1 MVGGK
6 SYAAAIKS
14 LWRGKCTVTVR
25 NNDTTDENTGRVVV
39 GEVDTYTD
47 EPCRISFDTVNATQP
62 ENNAANIVQSITLF
76 IDRAVVIPEGS
87 KITVT
92 QNGATAVYEKSGK
105 PAVYSTHQEIPL
117 EIFKGWGQ
125 CRL

>member
-87 KITVT
+87 TITVT

-117 EIFKGWGQ
+117 EIFKGWA
-125 CRL
+125 

>member
-47 EPCRISFDTVNATQP
+47 EPCRISFDTVNATQL
-62 ENNAANIVQSITLF
+62 ENSAANIVQSITLF

-87 KITVT
+87 KITVM

-117 EIFKGWGQ
+117 EIFKGWA
-125 CRL
+125 

>member
-14 LWRGKCTVTVR
+14 LWRGKCTGTVR

-117 EIFKGWGQ
+117 EIFKGWA
-125 CRL
+125 

>member
-14 LWRGKCTVTVR
+14 LWQGKCTVTVR

-39 GEVDTYTD
+39 GEVDTYTN

-92 QNGATAVYEKSGK
+92 QNGVTAVYEKSGK

-117 EIFKGWGQ
+117 EIFKGWA
-125 CRL
+125 

>member
-1 MVGGK
+1 MVGCK
-6 SYAAAIKS
+6 NYASAIKS
-14 LWRGKCTVTVR
+14 LWRGRCTVTVR

-47 EPCRISFDTVNATQP
+47 EPCRISFDTVNATQL

-117 EIFKGWGQ
+117 EIFKGWA
-125 CRL
+125 

>member
-6 SYAAAIKS
+6 SYATAIKS

-25 NNDTTDENTGRVVV
+25 NNDTTDENTGRVAV

-62 ENNAANIVQSITLF
+62 ENNATNIVQSITLF
-76 IDRAVVIPEGS
+76 IDRAVAIPEGS

-92 QNGATAVYEKSGK
+92 QNGVTAVYEKSGK

-117 EIFKGWGQ
+117 ELFKGWA
-125 CRL
+125 

>member
-47 EPCRISFDTVNATQP
+47 EPCRISFDTVNATQT
-62 ENNAANIVQSITLF
+62 ENNATNIVQSITLF

-117 EIFKGWGQ
+117 EIFKGWA
-125 CRL
+125 

>member
-25 NNDTTDENTGRVVV
+25 NNDTTNENNGRVVE

-92 QNGATAVYEKSGK
+92 QNGVTAVYEKSGK

-117 EIFKGWGQ
+117 EIFKGWA
-125 CRL
+125 

>member
-14 LWRGKCTVTVR
+14 LWRGKYTVTVR

-117 EIFKGWGQ
+117 EIFKGWA
-125 CRL
+125 

>member
-76 IDRAVVIPEGS
+76 IDREVVIPEGS

-92 QNGATAVYEKSGK
+92 QNGVMAVYEKSGK

-117 EIFKGWGQ
+117 EIFKGWA
-125 CRL
+125 

>member
-117 EIFKGWGQ
+117 GIFKGWA
-125 CRL
+125 

>member
-6 SYAAAIKS
+6 SYATAIKS

-47 EPCRISFDTVNATQP
+47 EPCRISFDTVNATQQ
-62 ENNAANIVQSITLF
+62 ENSAANIVQSITLF

-117 EIFKGWGQ
+117 EIFKGWA
-125 CRL
+125 

>member
-6 SYAAAIKS
+6 ESYAAAIKS

-39 GEVDTYTD
+39 GEVDTYTN

-62 ENNAANIVQSITLF
+62 ENNAANIVQSITLY
-76 IDRAVVIPEGS
+76 IDREVVIPEGS

-92 QNGATAVYEKSGK
+92 QNGVTAVYEKSGK

-117 EIFKGWGQ
+117 EIFKGWA
-125 CRL
+125 

>member
-1 MVGGK
+1 MVDCK
-6 SYAAAIKS
+6 NYASAIKS
-14 LWRGKCTVTVR
+14 LWHGRCTVTVR
-25 NNDTTDENTGRVVV
+25 NNDATDENTGRVVV
-39 GEVDTYTD
+39 SETDTYTD

-76 IDRAVVIPEGS
+76 IDSAVIIPEGS

-92 QNGATAVYEKSGK
+92 QNGVTSVYEKSGK

-117 EIFKGWGQ
+117 EIFKGWA
-125 CRL
+125 

>member
-25 NNDTTDENTGRVVV
+25 NNDTTDENTGRVIV
-39 GEVDTYTD
+39 GEVDTYTN

-76 IDRAVVIPEGS
+76 IDRAIAIPEGS

-117 EIFKGWGQ
+117 EIFKGWA
-125 CRL
+125 

>member
-25 NNDTTDENTGRVVV
+25 NNDTTDENTGRVAV

-92 QNGATAVYEKSGK
+92 QNGAMAVYEKSGK

-117 EIFKGWGQ
+117 EIFKGWA
-125 CRL
+125 

>member
-76 IDRAVVIPEGS
+76 IDRAVAIPEGS

-92 QNGATAVYEKSGK
+92 QNGTTAVYEKSGK

-117 EIFKGWGQ
+117 EIFKGWA
-125 CRL
+125 

>member
-39 GEVDTYTD
+39 GEVDTYTN

-117 EIFKGWGQ
+117 EIFKGWA
-125 CRL
+125 

>member
-39 GEVDTYTD
+39 GEVDTYTN
-47 EPCRISFDTVNATQP
+47 EPCRISFDTVNATQS
-62 ENNAANIVQSITLF
+62 ENNAANIVQSITLY
-76 IDRAVVIPEGS
+76 IDREVVIPEGS

-92 QNGATAVYEKSGK
+92 QNGVTAVYEKSGK

-117 EIFKGWGQ
+117 EIFKGWA
-125 CRL
+125 

>member
-6 SYAAAIKS
+6 SYATAIKS

-25 NNDTTDENTGRVVV
+25 NNDTTDENTGRVAV

-76 IDRAVVIPEGS
+76 IDRAVAIPEGS

-92 QNGATAVYEKSGK
+92 QNGVTAIYEKSGK

-117 EIFKGWGQ
+117 ELFKGWA
-125 CRL
+125 

>member
-6 SYAAAIKS
+6 RSYAAAIKS

-39 GEVDTYTD
+39 GEVDTYTN

-62 ENNAANIVQSITLF
+62 ENNAANIVQSITLY
-76 IDRAVVIPEGS
+76 IDREVVIPEGS

-92 QNGATAVYEKSGK
+92 QNGVTAVYEKSGK

-117 EIFKGWGQ
+117 EIFKGWA
-125 CRL
+125 

>member
-76 IDRAVVIPEGS
+76 INRAVVIPEGS

-117 EIFKGWGQ
+117 EIFKGWA
-125 CRL
+125 

>member
-25 NNDTTDENTGRVVV
+25 NNDTTNENTGRVVE
-39 GEVDTYTD
+39 GEVDTYID

-92 QNGATAVYEKSGK
+92 QNGVTAVYEKSGK

-117 EIFKGWGQ
+117 EIFKGWA
-125 CRL
+125 

>member
-39 GEVDTYTD
+39 GEVDTYTN

-76 IDRAVVIPEGS
+76 IGREVVIPEGS

-92 QNGATAVYEKSGK
+92 QNGVMAVYEKSGK

-117 EIFKGWGQ
+117 EIFKGWA
-125 CRL
+125 

>member
-39 GEVDTYTD
+39 GEVDTYTN
-47 EPCRISFDTVNATQP
+47 EPCRISFDTVNATQL

-76 IDRAVVIPEGS
+76 IDREVVIPEGS

-92 QNGATAVYEKSGK
+92 QNGVMAVYEKSGK

-117 EIFKGWGQ
+117 EIFKGWA
-125 CRL
+125 

>member
-92 QNGATAVYEKSGK
+92 QNGVTAVYEKSGK

-117 EIFKGWGQ
+117 EILKGWA
-125 CRL
+125 

>member
-47 EPCRISFDTVNATQP
+47 EPCRISFDTVNATQT

-92 QNGATAVYEKSGK
+92 QNGVTAVYEKSGK

-117 EIFKGWGQ
+117 EVFKGWA
-125 CRL
+125 

>member
-39 GEVDTYTD
+39 GEVDTYTN

-76 IDRAVVIPEGS
+76 IDRAVAIPEGS

-92 QNGATAVYEKSGK
+92 QNGAIAVYEKSGK

-117 EIFKGWGQ
+117 EIFKGWA
-125 CRL
+125 

>member
-1 MVGGK
+1 MVGGKK

-117 EIFKGWGQ
+117 EIFKGWA
-125 CRL
+125 